1 MSFKRR
7 VKLFW
12 SYFENRKD
20 FTNINFL
27 DAGCGE
33 GYYIT
38 LLNDLT
44 KWKITG
50 IEYDAGLVDQAR
62 RWNLSSENNGNLSIE
77 QDNLL
82 HLKFDDEIFD
92 LVLCSE
98 VLEHI
103 DDDIR
108 AAKEIYRVLKKD
120 GSAFITVPNVNYPFI
135 WDPLNWIRKNL
146 NLGHFSSLNTWL
158 GGVWSYDHKRLYSV
172 ETLSNL
178 LSNVGFEIVEVKV
191 LTHHGIPFNILILQ
205 LFKKL
210 LTSRVVPTGV
220 RESAEK
226 FSTFQSHSK
235 NLFNFPIVLVN
246 FLDRLNNVDFALSK
260 STMNISILVRKPSS

>member
-20 FTNINFL
+20 FANINFL

-38 LLNDLT
+38 LLKDLT

-50 IEYDAGLVDQAR
+50 IEFDAGLVDQAR
-62 RWNLSSENNGNLSIE
+62 RWNFSSENDRNLSIE

-135 WDPLNWIRKNL
+135 WDPLNWIRKKL
-146 NLGHFSSLNTWL
+146 NLGHFSSLNTWF
-158 GGVWSYDHKRLYSV
+158 GGIWSYDHKRLYSV

-178 LSNVGFEIVEVKV
+178 LINAGFEIVEVKV

-210 LTSRVVPTGV
+210 LTSRVVPNGV

-235 NLFNFPIVLVN
+235 DIFNFPIVLIN
-246 FLDRLNNVDFALSK
+246 FLDRLNNVDFALNK
-260 STMNISILVRKPSS
+260 STMNISILARKPSS